1 MGVRRIKA
9 IIGQI
14 FSSRAVWLGPVL
26 FAVVYLGLQLTQIS
40 AYGVSWDEPLHRN
53 WGKIFSFFWQTGDR
67 RLLELMPGNG
77 IHYGPLYFY
86 LNFVLSEFLYSRD
99 WLPFVEANHILT
111 VFASTFAV
119 GFTYALGQMIDGKK
133 TGFLA
138 ACFLVLFP
146 QFIAH
151 AHYNPKDI
159 PLMVA
164 ITLTAAVF
172 VQALRKNSRSLLMV
186 SAFLFGLSVA
196 VKINALLMAP
206 VFGITYIFWL
216 YKAIRSSSASI
227 VLRRQ
232 IPTFF
237 LAIIASVVGLYLFWP
252 SAWGDLS
259 LIPQSVDFFLEED
272 FWPGKVLFFGTEYG
286 GKELPFYYV
295 PFEFAVGMPF
305 LMLVSCIVGLA
316 AATRRLRPR
325 QMHVEYLLLF
335 LWVVFPLL
343 YSMKPGLVRYDGMR
357 QFYFIL
363 PAVAVLSAL
372 GLQQLLVLL
381 KRKSKN
387 PISGK
392 VFIGLVFFS
401 LITQVLALH
410 PFEGSYRSELLQLA
424 YHSNLDESFQIEY
437 WGSSYKQGMEW
448 LTENAQQNPIICV
461 PTAGVLVTWYPW
473 RDDFVFECSK
483 ESHYV
488 MFFTKYT
495 DARAYRE
502 LKAPVFSIERLKS
515 TLLVIYK
522 IK

>member
-1 MGVRRIKA
+1 MGVQRIKA
-9 IIGQI
+9 IIGRVI
-14 FSSRAVWLGPVL
+14 SSRSVWMGPVL
-26 FAVVYLGLQLTQIS
+26 FSLAYFAVQLSQIS

-53 WGKIFSFFWQTGDR
+53 WGKIFSFFWHTGDR

-86 LNFVLSEFLYSRD
+86 INFALSEYLYSHG

-111 VFASTFAV
+111 LIVSAFAV
-119 GFTYALGQMIDGKK
+119 GFTYALGQMIGGKK

-172 VQALRKNSRSLLMV
+172 ALAFRKNSRLLLLV

-216 YKAIRSSSASI
+216 YKAIRLSSASVI
-227 VLRRQ
+227 LKRET
-232 IPTFF
+232 PTFF
-237 LAIIASVVGLYLFWP
+237 LSIVACFVGLYLFWP
-252 SAWGDLS
+252 SAWGDVS
-259 LIPQSVDFFLEED
+259 LIPESIGFFLGED
-272 FWPGKVLFFGTEYG
+272 FWPGKLLFFGVEYG

-295 PFEFAVGMPF
+295 PFEFAVGMPL
-305 LMLVSCIVGLA
+305 LMLIAFIAGLIVITRGLRK
-316 AATRRLRPR
+316 T
-325 QMHVEYLLLF
+325 QMQIEYLLLF
-335 LWVVFPLL
+335 LWVVFPLV

-357 QFYFIL
+357 QFYFLL
-363 PAVAVLSAL
+363 PAVAVISAI
-372 GLQQLLVLL
+372 GLQQLLALL
-381 KRKSKN
+381 KRTSKN
-387 PISGK
+387 PFSGK

-401 LITQVLALH
+401 LMTQVLSLH

-424 YHSNLDESFQIEY
+424 YHSDLDQSFQIEY
-437 WGSSYKQGMEW
+437 WGSSYRQGMEW
-448 LTENAQQNPIICV
+448 LMENAEPNPVICV

-488 MFFTKYT
+488 MFFTRYT

-502 LKAPVFSIERLKS
+502 LKDPVFSIQRLKS

>member
-1 MGVRRIKA
+1 MRVQRIKA
-9 IIGQI
+9 IIGHI
-14 FSSRAVWLGPVL
+14 VSSRSVWAWPVL
-26 FAVVYLGLQLTQIS
+26 FAVVYFCLQLTQIS

-86 LNFVLSEFLYSRD
+86 LNFVLSEFLYSRG
-99 WLPFVEANHILT
+99 WLTFVEANHILT
-111 VFASTFAV
+111 LIVSAFVV
-119 GFTYALGQMIDGKK
+119 GFTYVSGQMIGGKK

-172 VQALRKNSRSLLMV
+172 ILALRKNSRSLLMI

-206 VFGITYIFWL
+206 VFGITYFFWL
-216 YKAIRSSSASI
+216 YKAIRSSSASV

-237 LAIIASVVGLYLFWP
+237 LAIITCILGLYLFWP

-259 LIPQSVDFFLEED
+259 LIPKSVDFFLEED

-295 PFEFAVGMPF
+295 PFEFAVGMPL
-305 LMLVSCIVGLA
+305 LMFVAFFAGLIAIVRGL
-316 AATRRLRPR
+316 RRD
-325 QMHVEYLLLF
+325 QMKTEYLLIF

-343 YSMKPGLVRYDGMR
+343 YSTKPGLVRYDGMR

-363 PAVAVLSAL
+363 PAVAVISAI
-372 GLQQLLVLL
+372 GLQQLLLLL

-387 PISGK
+387 PLSGK

-401 LITQVLALH
+401 LVTQVVSLH

-437 WGSSYKQGMEW
+437 WGSSYKQGMDW
-448 LTENAQQNPIICV
+448 LMKNAEPNPVICV

-488 MFFTKYT
+488 MFFTRYT
-495 DARAYRE
+495 EARAYRE
-502 LKAPVFSIERLKS
+502 LKDPVFSIERLKS